1 MKNVNEEIKRL
12 LAEAGIDLEQEKAR
26 IRKETEEEDF
36 WEACIWNKLSEDDSD
51 RLTKLIIRHERIDAI
66 RFARSVADLGIIEAR
81 DFVDSPWLL
90 QKVYPKS

>member
-36 WEACIWNKLSEDDSD
+36 WEACIWNKLNEDDSD

-66 RFARSVADLGIIEAR
+66 RFARSVTDLGIIDAR

-90 QKVYPKS
+90 QKVYQKS